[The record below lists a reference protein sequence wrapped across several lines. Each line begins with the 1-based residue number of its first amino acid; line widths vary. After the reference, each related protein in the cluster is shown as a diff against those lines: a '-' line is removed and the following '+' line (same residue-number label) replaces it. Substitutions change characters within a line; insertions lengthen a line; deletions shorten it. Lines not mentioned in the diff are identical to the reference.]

1 MSLPVWS
8 PWAAV
13 VALAVV
19 YARLVL
25 VRNRRLLRPP
35 VLGSDGSPVRARTLR
50 LSDGEVVSCLDVG
63 PRNPSSESS
72 PTLLLVPGADGM
84 KETFRYQVPFL
95 ADRFRVLCADLR
107 TGFGRADTLDRLVED
122 VREVADDAGAGP
134 LILVGQSLGG
144 AIAMRFAVRYPERV
158 RGLVVANSLA
168 RMSYEHVG
176 VNRTLLVP
184 VAMGT
189 TRYLPT
195 ALGRACARLWSRLE
209 VWIYDNS
216 PGAQRVV
223 QYALWTGPR
232 TVPSRVSRS
241 RVARLK
247 RLDLRPQLQSIR
259 AATLVIKGPRD
270 HYVPPAWSREIV
282 DRVPGAVYR
291 EVPGTGHCSHISM
304 PGSFNRLVAD
314 WLAGLPDHGDAVV
327 STSSTEQSP

>member
-1 MSLPVWS
+1 
-8 PWAAV
+8 
-13 VALAVV
+13 VALAVL
-19 YARLVL
+19 YACLIV
-25 VRNRRLLRPP
+25 VRNRRLVRPP
-35 VLGSDGSPVRARTLR
+35 VLGPDGLPVLTRTLL
-50 LSDGEVVSCLDVG
+50 LSDGEAVSFLDVG
-63 PRNPSSESS
+63 PRNPSRENS
-72 PTLLLVPGADGM
+72 PTLLLVPGADGI

-95 ADRFRVLCADLR
+95 ADGFRVLCADLR
-107 TGFGRADTLDRLVED
+107 RGFVREDTLDRLVED

-134 LILVGQSLGG
+134 LILIGQSLGG

-184 VAMGT
+184 VAMCT

-195 ALGRACARLWSRLE
+195 ALGRACAWLWSRME
-209 VWIYDNS
+209 VWIFDAS

-232 TVPSRVSRS
+232 TVPPRVSRS

-247 RLDLRPQLQSIR
+247 RLDLRPQLQAIR
-259 AATLVIKGPRD
+259 AATLVVKGPRD
-270 HYVPPAWSREIV
+270 HYVPPAWSHEIV

-314 WLAGLPDHGDAVV
+314 WLAGITDHGGAAV
-327 STSSTEQSP
+327 STSSKEQSP